1 MSQGHEDD
9 VLKWAESLIA
19 IRQYHRAAHILK
31 EAHLESSTWQ
41 GCFLTANAMYLA
53 NDIENACKI
62 LESSESLFEKSTI
75 DAPSNSNKK
84 EVISSIPIR
93 PFFSSINILV
103 FCLYF
108 LVVDCIIC
116 IERKDS
122 RSNGQPNSSN

>member
-41 GCFLTANAMYLA
+41 GCFLTANAMFLA

-84 EVISSIPIR
+84 EVITYLNTNT
-93 PFFSSINILV
+93 FFPQSHILI
-103 FCLYF
+103 FHIHF